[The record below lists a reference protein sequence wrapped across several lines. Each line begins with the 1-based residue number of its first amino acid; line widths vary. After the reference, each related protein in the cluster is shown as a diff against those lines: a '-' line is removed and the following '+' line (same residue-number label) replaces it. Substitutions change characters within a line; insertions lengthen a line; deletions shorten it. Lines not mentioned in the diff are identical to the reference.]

1 LTLGNGCQ
9 VATILRLAPCGLRP
23 ERQSPRRLRTWG
35 KGKTAHYPKG
45 QGISLTLDDPCT
57 DAGDDDKSAQ
67 EY

>member
-1 LTLGNGCQ
+1 
-9 VATILRLAPCGLRP
+9 LRP
-23 ERQSPRRLRTWG
+23 QG

-57 DAGDDDKSAQ
+57 DAGDDNKSTQ